1 MTDGARE
8 FIERMG
14 LVAEEQGIP
23 RIGGRML
30 GYLLLQKEQKSLE
43 QIAEDLQVSKAS
55 VSLNARCLER
65 LGVVE
70 KVSSPGDRRDY
81 YRIVER
87 PWERI
92 YAAAQEQIQRTH
104 DVLELQVRLLGEE
117 DTGRRRVQEWHGST
131 PSCWTISVEVERWL
145 SPVPPGGAE
154 PASPRDGQ
162 GDGNVADAIRSGR

>member
-104 DVLELQVRLLGEE
+104 DVLELGVRLLGEE
-117 DTGRRRVQEWHGST
+117 EEVGRRRVQEWQWFYAFMLDDFRSKLQ
-131 PSCWTISVEVERWL
+131 RWL
-145 SPVPPGGAE
+145 EYRSRLESGEPV
-154 PASPRDGQ
+154 SPRDLVKATGT
-162 GDGNVADAIRSGR
+162 

>member
-14 LVAEEQGIP
+14 LVAEEQGIS

-104 DVLELQVRLLGEE
+104 DVLELGVRLLGEEE
-117 DTGRRRVQEWHGST
+117 DTGRRRVQEWQWFYAFMLDDFRSK
-131 PSCWTISVEVERWL
+131 WERWL
-145 SPVPPGGAE
+145 EYRSRREAAE
-154 PASPRDGQ
+154 PASPRDLVRATGT
-162 GDGNVADAIRSGR
+162 

>member
-104 DVLELQVRLLGEE
+104 DVLELGVRLLGEEE
-117 DTGRRRVQEWHGST
+117 DTGRRRVQEWQWFYAFVLDDFRSK
-131 PSCWTISVEVERWL
+131 VERWL
-145 SPVPPGGAE
+145 EYRSRREAGAPVSPEEELVKATGT
-154 PASPRDGQ
+154 
-162 GDGNVADAIRSGR
+162 